1 MLVNLLKHFKA
12 FIIMLMILSVI
23 IGLYAFKT
31 FPKEASPAINVP
43 FFTISIVYP
52 GADPETIEK
61 QVIEKLENNLSSVT
75 QVKEVKSISAYN
87 VGVISI
93 EFDRGKEIGEAYS
106 DLNSAIDKTRGD
118 FPDDVKEPVLK
129 RVDMSDSPIY
139 TFSITGPNL
148 PSVLYD
154 KIRNLEDKLQATPG
168 VSEVDVIGSYTPEI
182 KIKFDYEK
190 LLKNKIN
197 FSYAIS
203 EISTY
208 IDKFPADKKEID
220 STLYTFTLKTYP
232 NDFDKIVDFLDNLT
246 LVNQFGN
253 TLLLGDVA
261 KITTGPSVYK
271 KESYLMNNG
280 ETYSSVTYSI
290 KKIPGSDIL
299 ETIDSVKQV
308 LNNYGLK
315 FSDSNYIPEPNFIDK
330 IFSSNKN
337 ISENNDLSDLEVYE
351 INSQKEKIDSTY
363 KTFLSNFRQT
373 TVIIFLVILIFIGYR
388 ESIGITLVFPLVYL
402 ISFIALKTYG
412 YTFNNIVS
420 FSLVLTLGIMVDNL
434 IVVIEGFEE
443 GMKKGLKK
451 WDAIS
456 FSIKTYWKPILSG
469 NFTTISMF
477 LPIGFMLSGKIGDF
491 MKYMPTTVD
500 VVLIIS
506 IFVSLV
512 FLPIVLSFLT
522 FKIDIKKNK
531 KGEDIEENK
540 LFLKLEGF
548 FKKIIINYKKAIFA
562 FVLLFFITIGI
573 ASQFLKADFL
583 PPTDTNNIYVNL
595 KFSSD
600 ITLEENKKIVSD
612 ISYKIDNYF
621 KENKGLLAY
630 QGINIGDYKSL
641 DPLDNVVYGNSY
653 NPDLAY
659 IDLKLTDK
667 DFERKYESYSIV
679 QDLKNVIKIDDFD
692 TKLLSMEIFIQ
703 KSGPSGGKDVN
714 FYLVGNNLDSLV
726 TFYDKIESEIKGIAG
741 TYDWSNSLEYTN
753 GKFDIT
759 WDIEKLKQF
768 NITAKELDVLIAS
781 VDNSESYDP
790 NGILLKK
797 MDDFSSDLINVKAF
811 TEIGENNIL
820 DIMVPGRD
828 IYLKQLIKNIELV
841 GEVKSIIHTDSKLIL
856 NIGAYK
862 TKETSLGSIT
872 PNIDKIVEKYSN
884 EIPGVSLE
892 YAGDVKDMQNSMIDL
907 VKAFGIGILLMFTV
921 LVLHFGNFRQPF
933 LVLSV
938 IPFLFIGAV
947 LLLTISG
954 LPFSFPAQLGMF
966 GLMGVGVNDA
976 ILLIER
982 YNNEKNQKYKNN
994 DDLILDVIRARFKP
1008 VLLTTLTTVLGLS
1021 TLAIKDALWGSLAVA
1036 FIGGLLLGTFIILVY
1051 IPAML
1056 KWGLVRKD
1064 KH

>member
-23 IGLYAFKT
+23 IWLYSFKT

-43 FFTISIVYP
+43 FFTISVVYP
-52 GADPETIEK
+52 WADPETIEK

-87 VGVISI
+87 VWVISI
-93 EFDRGKEIGEAYS
+93 EFDRGKEIWEAYS
-106 DLNSAIDKTRGD
+106 DLNSAIDKTRWD

-139 TFSITGPNL
+139 TFSITWSNL

-154 KIRNLEDKLQATPG
+154 KIRNLEDKLQATPW
-168 VSEVDVIGSYTPEI
+168 VSEVDVIWSYTPEI

-203 EISTY
+203 EITTY

-232 NDFDKIVDFLDNLT
+232 NDFDKIVDFLNNLT
-246 LVNQFGN
+246 LVNQFWN
-253 TLLLGDVA
+253 TLLLWDVA
-261 KITTGPSVYK
+261 KVTTWPSAYK
-271 KESYLMNNG
+271 KESYVMDNW

-290 KKIPGSDIL
+290 KKIPGTDIL
-299 ETIDSVKQV
+299 ETIDNVRQV
-308 LNNYGLK
+308 VNNYNLDDLK
-315 FSDSNYIPEPNFIDK
+315 
-330 IFSSNKN
+330 
-337 ISENNDLSDLEVYE
+337 VYE

-373 TVIIFLVILIFIGYR
+373 TVIIFLVILIFIWFR
-388 ESIGITLVFPLVYL
+388 ESIGITLVFPLVFL
-402 ISFIALKTYG
+402 ISFIALKNYW

-420 FSLVLTLGIMVDNL
+420 FSLVLTLWIMVDNL
-434 IVVIEGFEE
+434 IVVIEWFEE
-443 GMKKGLKK
+443 GMKKWLKK

-456 FSIKTYWKPILSG
+456 FSIKTYWKPIVSW

-531 KGEDIEENK
+531 KWGDIEENK
-540 LFLKLEGF
+540 LFLKLEWF

-562 FVLLFFITIGI
+562 FVLFFFVTLWI

-600 ITLEENKKIVSD
+600 ISLEENRKIVSD

-621 KENKGLLAY
+621 KENKWLLAY
-630 QGINIGDYKSL
+630 QWINIWNYKSL

-679 QDLKNVIKIDDFD
+679 QDLKNVIKIDDFN
-692 TKLLSMEIFIQ
+692 TKLLSLEIFIQ
-703 KSGPSGGKDVN
+703 KSGPSWGKDVN
-714 FYLVGNNLDSLV
+714 FYLVWNNLDSLV
-726 TFYDKIESEIKGIAG
+726 TFYDKIESEIKGIAW

-753 GKFDIT
+753 WKFDIT

-768 NITAKELDVLIAS
+768 NITAKELDILIAS

-790 NGILLKK
+790 NWILLKK

-811 TEIGENNIL
+811 TEIWENNIL

-841 GEVKSIIHTDSKLIL
+841 WEVKSIIHTDSKLIL
-856 NIGAYK
+856 NVWAYK
-862 TKETSLGSIT
+862 TKETSLWSIT

-884 EIPGVSLE
+884 EIPWVSLE
-892 YAGDVKDMQNSMIDL
+892 YAWDVKDMQNSMIDL
-907 VKAFGIGILLMFTV
+907 VKAFGIWIMLMFTV
-921 LVLHFGNFRQPF
+921 LVLHFWNFKQPF

-938 IPFLFIGAV
+938 IPFLFIGAI
-947 LLLTISG
+947 LLLTISW
-954 LPFSFPAQLGMF
+954 LPFSFPAQLWMF
-966 GLMGVGVNDA
+966 GLMWVWVNDA

-1008 VLLTTLTTVLGLS
+1008 VLLTTLTTVLWLS
-1021 TLAIKDALWGSLAVA
+1021 TLAIKDDLWWSLAVA
-1036 FIGGLLLGTFIILVY
+1036 FIWGLLLGTFIILVY

-1056 KWGLVRKD
+1056 KWGLVRKENM
-1064 KH
+1064 KW